1 MEQYTLLTGGTGFI
15 GSHLLERLLEN
26 NKVILLKR
34 SFSDTWRIDKF
45 INNDNLLLLDID
57 KTNLTDIF
65 NNYQIEGIFHLAA
78 AYIKNP
84 THEDIMTTVKS
95 NIEFPTELLDL
106 ASNNNVKY
114 FINTGTYF
122 EYSLAKLPLTESSNV
137 DSLNFYSTSK
147 IAFEDILK
155 YYSKEYDIN
164 ASTLKLYTPYGPRD
178 DESKIIPYL
187 ILNTLNKQE
196 IKINNPNNRLDIVH
210 VYDIIDAYI
219 NLKENILKFKK
230 YESFNVARD
239 IDYSI
244 NDIYQTIKFNL
255 EIENKNI
262 IDNNKKEMFSDP
274 TKIKEILNWE
284 PKIDIN
290 DGIKNTIEYY
300 KNKYNIK
307 WR

>member
-1 MEQYTLLTGGTGFI
+1 M
-15 GSHLLERLLEN
+15 
-26 NKVILLKR
+26 
-34 SFSDTWRIDKF
+34 
-45 INNDNLLLLDID
+45 
-57 KTNLTDIF
+57 
-65 NNYQIEGIFHLAA
+65 
-78 AYIKNP
+78 
-84 THEDIMTTVKS
+84 
-95 NIEFPTELLDL
+95 
-106 ASNNNVKY
+106 
-114 FINTGTYF
+114 
-122 EYSLAKLPLTESSNV
+122 
-137 DSLNFYSTSK
+137 
-147 IAFEDILK
+147 
-155 YYSKEYDIN
+155 
-164 ASTLKLYTPYGPRD
+164 YTPYGPRD